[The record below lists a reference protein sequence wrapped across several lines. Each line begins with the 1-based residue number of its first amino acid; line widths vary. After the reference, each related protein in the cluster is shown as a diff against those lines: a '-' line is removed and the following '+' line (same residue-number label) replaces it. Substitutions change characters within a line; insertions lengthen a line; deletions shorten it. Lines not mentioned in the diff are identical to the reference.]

1 MTQYNMKQVLKR
13 FFQSRVGTIEE
24 EVRQLVMIKALDPDN
39 PKEIRRED
47 RRAAMAYLMFLK
59 VKRHSSVKTRG

>member
-1 MTQYNMKQVLKR
+1 MTQYNMKQVLNC
-13 FFQSRVGTIEE
+13 FSQSGVSAIEE
-24 EVRQLVMIKALDPDN
+24 EVRQLVMMNALDPDN

-59 VKRHSSVKTRG
+59 VKLHGVIKARG

>member
-59 VKRHSSVKTRG
+59 GKRRGSIKTRG